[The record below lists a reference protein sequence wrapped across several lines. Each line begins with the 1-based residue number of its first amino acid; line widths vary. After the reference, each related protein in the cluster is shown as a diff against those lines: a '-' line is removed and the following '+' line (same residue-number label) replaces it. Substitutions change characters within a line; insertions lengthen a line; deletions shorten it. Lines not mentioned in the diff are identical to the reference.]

1 MIISGLLG
9 SFASGLLIGWWLF
22 SDSRPRQLITFRR
35 RSHASSRE
43 ELLGLLASVG
53 VQKLTRLI
61 PGIILETDK
70 TIVFK
75 HPRPKYRIHY
85 IFAPKK
91 DIKDISDFSED
102 DREYLSDLFATISTV
117 INQENIQDYK
127 LWSNGPGKQ
136 DVTYLHFH
144 LGAKKL

>member
-1 MIISGLLG
+1 MVITDLIFSLVFGL
-9 SFASGLLIGWWLF
+9 FIGWWLF
-22 SDSRPRQLITFRR
+22 SDSKPRQIITIQR
-35 RSHASSRE
+35 RSHASSKE
-43 ELLGLLASVG
+43 ELLGFLASIG

-70 TIVFK
+70 IIVFK
-75 HPRPKYRIHY
+75 HPKPKHRIHY

-91 DIKDISDFSED
+91 DIKDIGDFSEED
-102 DREYLSDLFATISTV
+102 KSYLIDLFATMSTV
-117 INQENIQDYK
+117 IMEEQIQDYK

-144 LGAKKL
+144 LGAD

>member
-1 MIISGLLG
+1 MLMTGLLC
-9 SFASGLLIGWWLF
+9 SFALGLLIGWWLF
-22 SDSRPRQLITFRR
+22 SDSRPRQLIALRR
-35 RSHASSRE
+35 CSHASSRE
-43 ELLGLLASVG
+43 ELLGLLASIG

-61 PGIILETDK
+61 PGMVLETDK

-91 DIKDISDFSED
+91 DIKDIGDFSED
-102 DREYLSDLFATISTV
+102 DREYLIDLFAAIATV
-117 INQENIQDYK
+117 INQESLQDYK
-127 LWSNGPGKQ
+127 LWTNGPGKQ

-144 LGAKKL
+144 LGAK

>member
-1 MIISGLLG
+1 MLITGLLC
-9 SFASGLLIGWWLF
+9 SFALGLLIGWWLF
-22 SDSRPRQLITFRR
+22 SDARPRQLIKLGKQ
-35 RSHASSRE
+35 SHTSSRE
-43 ELLGLLASVG
+43 ELLGLMASIG
-53 VQKLTRLI
+53 VQKLPLLI

-91 DIKDISDFSED
+91 DIKNVGDFSED
-102 DREYLSDLFATISTV
+102 DRGYITDLFATIATV
-117 INQENIQDYK
+117 ISQESIQDYR
-127 LWSNGPGKQ
+127 LWTNGPGKQ

-144 LGAKKL
+144 LAQK

>member
-1 MIISGLLG
+1 MLIIGLL
-9 SFASGLLIGWWLF
+9 SCFFLGLLVGWWLF
-22 SDSRPRQLITFRR
+22 SDSRPRQLISLHR

-53 VQKLTRLI
+53 VQKLTCLI

-85 IFAPKK
+85 IFSPKK
-91 DIKDISDFSED
+91 DIKDIGDFSELD
-102 DREYLSDLFATISTV
+102 TAYLIDLFATIATV
-117 INQENIQDYK
+117 IHQENLQDYK
-127 LWSNGPGKQ
+127 LWTNGPGKQ

-144 LGAKKL
+144 LGAK

>member
-1 MIISGLLG
+1 MFIVGLL
-9 SFASGLLIGWWLF
+9 SCFLLGLLTGWWLF
-22 SDSRPRQLITFRR
+22 TDSKPRSLIKLRKRGHTT
-35 RSHASSRE
+35 SRD
-43 ELLGLLASVG
+43 ELLGILASVG
-53 VQKLTRLI
+53 VQKMPHLI

-91 DIKDISDFSED
+91 DIRDIGDISPD
-102 DREYLSDLFATISTV
+102 DRQYLFDLFAAIDTV
-117 INQENIQDYK
+117 INQEKLYNYK
-127 LWSNGPGKQ
+127 LWTNGPGKQ

-144 LGAKKL
+144 LGAK

>member
-1 MIISGLLG
+1 MLITELFCSLLL
-9 SFASGLLIGWWLF
+9 GLLIGWWLF
-22 SDSRPRQLITFRR
+22 SDSRARQLIPISRL
-35 RSHASSRE
+35 SHASSRE
-43 ELLGLLASVG
+43 ELLGILASVG
-53 VQKLTRLI
+53 VQKLSRLI

-91 DIKDISDFSED
+91 DIKDISDISED
-102 DREYLSDLFATISTV
+102 DREYLTELFAVMSTV
-117 INQENIQDYK
+117 IKQESLQDYK

-144 LGAKKL
+144 LGAK

>member
-1 MIISGLLG
+1 MYITELFFSFLL
-9 SFASGLLIGWWLF
+9 GLLIGWWFF
-22 SDSRPRQLITFRR
+22 SDSRPRQVISIRR
-35 RSHASSRE
+35 VSHASSRE
-43 ELLGLLASVG
+43 ELLGILASVG

-61 PGIILETDK
+61 PGIILETEK

-91 DIKDISDFSED
+91 DIKDIGDFSEV
-102 DREYLSDLFATISTV
+102 DREYLIDFFAVISTV
-117 INQENIQDYK
+117 IKQEELQDYK
-127 LWSNGPGKQ
+127 LWSNGPGIQ

-144 LGAKKL
+144 LGAK

>member
-1 MIISGLLG
+1 
-9 SFASGLLIGWWLF
+9 GLLIGWWLF
-22 SDSRPRQLITFRR
+22 SDSRPRQLITFHR

-75 HPRPKYRIHY
+75 HPKPKYNIHY

-91 DIKDISDFSED
+91 DIKDIGDFSED
-102 DREYLSDLFATISTV
+102 DKEYLNDLFATLSTV
-117 INQENIQDYK
+117 IHQENIQDYV

-144 LGAKKL
+144 LGAK

>member
-1 MIISGLLG
+1 MLITGLLC
-9 SFASGLLIGWWLF
+9 SFALGLLIGWWLF
-22 SDSRPRQLITFRR
+22 SDSRPRQLIKLGKQ
-35 RSHASSRE
+35 SHTSSRE
-43 ELLGLLASVG
+43 ELLGLMASIG
-53 VQKLTRLI
+53 VQKLPLMI

-91 DIKDISDFSED
+91 DIKNIGDFSEN
-102 DREYLSDLFATISTV
+102 DREYLTDLFAAIATV
-117 INQENIQDYK
+117 ISQESIQDYR
-127 LWSNGPGKQ
+127 LWTNGPGKQ

-144 LGAKKL
+144 LAQK

>member
-1 MIISGLLG
+1 MLIIGLLCC
-9 SFASGLLIGWWLF
+9 FLLGLLIGWWLF
-22 SDSRPRQLITFRR
+22 SDSRSRQLITFHRR
-35 RSHASSRE
+35 NHASSRE

-75 HPRPKYRIHY
+75 HPRPKYRVHY
-85 IFAPKK
+85 IFAPKR

-102 DREYLSDLFATISTV
+102 DKEFLIDLFATLSTV

-144 LGAKKL
+144 LGAK

>member
-1 MIISGLLG
+1 MIITGLLC
-9 SFASGLLIGWWLF
+9 SFVVGLLIGWWLF
-22 SDSRPRQLITFRR
+22 SDSRSRQLITFRR
-35 RSHASSRE
+35 RSHASARE
-43 ELLGLLASVG
+43 ELLGILASIG
-53 VQKLTRLI
+53 VRKLTGLI

-75 HPRPKYRIHY
+75 HPWPKYRIHY
-85 IFAPKK
+85 IIAPKK

-102 DREYLSDLFATISTV
+102 DKEYLNDLFAALSTV

-144 LGAKKL
+144 LGAK